1 MKKNNNIEMKIYEIL
16 GVKIFRKIVFK
27 ISDFC
32 LKKLLTKEEQE
43 DFSKNTTNYKM
54 GKVSDLDDIK
64 NYKKQMYFNA
74 IVHIIG
80 TFLGLTTFSYKTGFF
95 NTLFTILNAYCVML
109 QRYNIIRINKVI
121 NKFSLKYEKERN
133 EIKKEL
139 NDTDKLL
146 KEHTYKIVDN
156 KNKEK
161 EIIFDE
167 LINKSSLS
175 ELKKYRECLNYFEK
189 VNDNKV
195 NSFDYPININKI
207 LKLQIKK

>member
-1 MKKNNNIEMKIYEIL
+1 MKNSNIEMKIYEIF
-16 GVKIFRKIVFK
+16 GVKIFKKIVFK

-32 LKKLLTKEEQE
+32 LKLFLTKEEQE

-80 TFLGLTTFSYKTGFF
+80 TCLGLTTFSYKIGFF

-121 NKFSLKYEKERN
+121 NKFSLKYEEEKSQM
-133 EIKKEL
+133 KKEL

-146 KEHTYKIVDN
+146 KEHTYKIIDN

-161 EIIFDE
+161 EITFEE

-189 VNDNKV
+189 VNDNKE
-195 NSFDYPININKI
+195 NIFNYPIDTNKT
-207 LKLQIKK
+207 LKLEMKR

>member
-1 MKKNNNIEMKIYEIL
+1 MI
-16 GVKIFRKIVFK
+16 R
-27 ISDFC
+27 
-32 LKKLLTKEEQE
+32 KEEV
-43 DFSKNTTNYKM
+43 YK
-54 GKVSDLDDIK
+54 I
-64 NYKKQMYFNA
+64 
-74 IVHIIG
+74 
-80 TFLGLTTFSYKTGFF
+80 GFF
-95 NTLFTILNAYCVML
+95 NTLFTTLNAYCVML